1 MGPPILYRWPGTRAS
16 MHYGIGFP
24 CVPSKLPGLPYTG
37 SWRRSRPDCALR
49 VWSPSLL
56 SILHSPLRLCLF
68 PLPHLLTFKF
78 NLVWFSSTGRQHIL
92 LSLPPFLLPCAS
104 LASLSFDIQRCFV
117 RRLHHKNQLSLNK
130 RLSQCGLSYI
140 GLFLL

>member
-1 MGPPILYRWPGTRAS
+1 MELDFLVFPQNYPGFATQEAGAGPGPT
-16 MHYGIGFP
+16 
-24 CVPSKLPGLPYTG
+24 VPFVFGV
-37 SWRRSRPDCALR
+37 R
-49 VWSPSLL
+49 SLL

-68 PLPHLLTFKF
+68 PLPHHLTFKF
-78 NLVWFSSTGRQHIL
+78 ILVWFSSTGRQHIL